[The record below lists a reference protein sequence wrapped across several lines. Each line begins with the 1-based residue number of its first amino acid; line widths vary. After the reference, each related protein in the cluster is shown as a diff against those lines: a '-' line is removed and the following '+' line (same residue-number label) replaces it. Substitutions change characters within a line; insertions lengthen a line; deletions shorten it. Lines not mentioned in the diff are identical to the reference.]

1 MLKSKKQLLSIIR
14 NLTNGFIAGNPIPN
28 ANKHKKIEG
37 GGYSHFSD
45 VFLVSALNGDGVS
58 DIKVRNI
65 HNIILIKTNLTL
77 TLTSPRVASGIGAFE
92 YIQLQSLSHLIS
104 YLIQPF

>member
-77 TLTSPRVASGIGAFE
+77 TLASPRIASGRVSVMT
-92 YIQLQSLSHLIS
+92 YS
-104 YLIQPF
+104 YRVSPI